1 MLNKT
6 QQKTLER
13 QVGSLDLIP
22 ESMKQ
27 ILIEAFLKSLE
38 IERKQKLLE
47 QRYSTCAGTED
58 TPDRKMKRYRQEKA
72 IHNGLVH
79 GIVCSCFREDTAAVP
94 CAYVPDK
101 IVGPLRGY
109 YAEHGIWWKV

>member
-6 QQKTLER
+6 QQKTLEAKIGPLELLPA
-13 QVGSLDLIP
+13 QL
-22 ESMKQ
+22 KQ
-27 ILIEAFLKSLE
+27 ELVTAFLLALK
-38 IERKQKLLE
+38 IKKKQE
-47 QRYSTCAGTED
+47 QVEAKYSTCDGTAD

-94 CAYVPDK
+94 CAYVPDEV
-101 IVGPLRGY
+101 VGPNRAY
-109 YAEHGIWWKV
+109 YAEHGIWWKL